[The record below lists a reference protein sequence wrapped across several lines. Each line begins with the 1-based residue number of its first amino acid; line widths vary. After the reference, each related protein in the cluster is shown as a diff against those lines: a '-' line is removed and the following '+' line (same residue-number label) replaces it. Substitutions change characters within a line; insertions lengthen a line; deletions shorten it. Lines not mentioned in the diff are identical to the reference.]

1 MKSVAL
7 SCAVPPVLDLTALR
21 SLTAIADYGGFR
33 RAAEALCISQSAVS
47 QHVRR
52 LEKAVGR
59 PLVTPDGRGTRFT
72 PDGELLVAVG
82 RRILTLHDDALE
94 QLGVDAV
101 LAGQST
107 ITIGSTEHAADHLL
121 PLVMSALTTEFP
133 DVQVRFRL
141 DRGARINEALD
152 RGSIDV
158 AVLIG
163 EGNAATARPAGQ
175 LPLAW
180 FAATDWAAPPPERP
194 LPLVAIDDPCTI
206 RSQALRVLARA
217 GRTASVV
224 GEAGYLAGVLHAVR
238 AGVGVALLADVGAV
252 PQGLERRDDL
262 PPVDPEPLH
271 VRARRSAHPRL
282 THLIGNAVRTALDER
297 PRTPSSD

>member
-1 MKSVAL
+1 M
-7 SCAVPPVLDLTALR
+7 PPVLDLTALR
-21 SLTAIADYGGFR
+21 SLTAIADCGGFR

-52 LEKAVGR
+52 LEKAIGR
-59 PLVTPDGRGTRFT
+59 PLVTPSGRSTRFT

-94 QLGVDAV
+94 QLGVDAPT
-101 LAGQST
+101 GQST

-121 PLVMSALTTEFP
+121 PLVMSALTAEFP

-152 RGSIDV
+152 QGSIDV

-163 EGNAATARPAGQ
+163 EGRTATAHPAGR

-180 FAATDWAAPPPERP
+180 FAATHWTAPPPDRP

-206 RSQALRVLARA
+206 RSQALRVLAQA

-252 PQGLERRDDL
+252 PQGLQRRDDL
-262 PPVDPEPLH
+262 PAVDPEPLH

-282 THLIGNAVRTALDER
+282 THLIEEAVRTALNER
-297 PRTPSSD
+297 LHTPSPG

>member
-1 MKSVAL
+1 M
-7 SCAVPPVLDLTALR
+7 PPVLDLTALR
-21 SLTAIADYGGFR
+21 SLTAIADHGGFR

-72 PDGELLVAVG
+72 SDGELLIAMG

-94 QLGVDAV
+94 QLGVDAA
-101 LAGQST
+101 LAGQPT

-121 PLVMSALTTEFP
+121 PLVMSALTAEFP

-141 DRGARINEALD
+141 DRGARLDEALD

-163 EGNAATARPAGQ
+163 EGNTPLARPAGR

-180 FAATDWAAPPPERP
+180 FAATDWVPPPPERP

-206 RSQALRVLARA
+206 RSHALRVLAQA

-262 PPVDPEPLH
+262 PPVEPEPLH
-271 VRARRSAHPRL
+271 VRGRRSAHPRL
-282 THLIGNAVRTALDER
+282 THLIGDAVRTVLDER
-297 PRTPSSD
+297 PRPPSSNRPAS